1 MQSGAQE
8 RWLEAR
14 ARMRRRVDAVLWQDA
29 GIPSHERQKYAD
41 WILDRI
47 FKDEYLALLTD
58 SWAVW
63 RQDDNANQFVVR
75 SGLTYPEAK
84 ALVRELEARGHKQFY
99 WYKPA
104 ET

>member
-1 MQSGAQE
+1 MQSDAQE

-14 ARMRRRVDAVLWQDA
+14 ERMRRRVDAVLWQDA
-29 GIPSHERQKYAD
+29 GIPSHVD

-63 RQDDNANQFVVR
+63 RQDITPTNLWC
-75 SGLTYPEAK
+75 G
-84 ALVRELEARGHKQFY
+84 
-99 WYKPA
+99 PA
-104 ET
+104 